1 MSEIFSTAYLPSLS
15 WFVYFMQS
23 KQPVIDLGEYYVK
36 QSYRNRCHVLSA
48 NGELAL
54 SIPVKKIATKTS
66 VKDML
71 IENEFNWQKQHWE
84 TICSAY
90 NSSPYF
96 QYYRHHF
103 EPIYHQQFTY
113 LHSMNK
119 ALFELCMNMLKLEK
133 HYEIALSY
141 QESETDFR
149 QIIHPKKNADMIF
162 PSYPQVFMYKYGFKP
177 NLSIIDL
184 IFNEGPNAASNLS
197 LIKT

>member
-1 MSEIFSTAYLPSLS
+1 MNEIFSTAYLPSLS
-15 WFVYFMQS
+15 WFAHFLLA
-23 KQPVIDLGEYYVK
+23 KQPVIDLGENYEK
-36 QSYRNRCHVLSA
+36 QSYRNRCRILSA

-96 QYYRHHF
+96 QYYRHRF
-103 EPIYHQQFTY
+103 EPIYHQQFTH
-113 LHSMNK
+113 LHSLNH
-119 ALFELCMNMLKLEK
+119 ALLDLCMNMLKLEK
-133 HYEIALSY
+133 HYEFAFSY

-149 QIIHPKKNADMIF
+149 QSVHPKKNADMTF
-162 PSYPQVFMYKYGFKP
+162 PSYPQVFMYKYGFVP
-177 NLSIIDL
+177 DLSVIDLLFNNGPSALQYLLSIKI
-184 IFNEGPNAASNLS
+184 
-197 LIKT
+197 